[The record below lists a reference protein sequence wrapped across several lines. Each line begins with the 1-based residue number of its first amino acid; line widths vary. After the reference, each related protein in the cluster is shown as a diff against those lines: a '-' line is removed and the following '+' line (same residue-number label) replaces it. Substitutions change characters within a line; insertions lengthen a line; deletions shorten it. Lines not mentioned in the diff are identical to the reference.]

1 METQARYV
9 WVGAFTLAVIAAG
22 FAFVYWLYTGGGF
35 RNRAVYE
42 IHFDNPVSGLLAGSA
57 VLFNGIR
64 VGEVIDLKLPPDQP
78 KQVVATIGIDP
89 TTPIRADTTVS
100 MDYQGL
106 TGAPVILLT
115 GGSATAPGL
124 DTAKGAMPIL
134 SAEPDSGQSM
144 TQAARATLKRLDGIL
159 AENTEPL
166 HDVITNLKT
175 FSDALARNSNRVD
188 NVVAGLERMTGGAGK
203 ARVPTYSLTALSG
216 FPAPSR
222 EPQGELA
229 VPEPSAL
236 MALSNDKILV
246 SYDSSDGAPIDNAQW
261 SDNLPV
267 LVQAKLIET
276 LENSHIFRSVTRPTE
291 GLEADQQLITDIRS
305 FRIDASPTPRA
316 HVSISAKLLSG
327 GHVGAARV
335 FDVSVPIG
343 TALDAP
349 SAVGALN
356 QAFNDVMR
364 QLVAWVQ
371 TNPAPPAPEDK
382 GTGQ

>member
-9 WVGAFTLAVIAAG
+9 WVGAFTVAVITAG

-35 RNRAVYE
+35 RDRTVYE
-42 IHFDNPVSGLLAGSA
+42 IRFDNPVSGLLAGSS

-64 VGEVIDLKLPPDQP
+64 VGEVIDLRLPPDQP

-89 TTPIRADTTVS
+89 ATPIRADTTVS

-115 GGSATAPGL
+115 GGSATAPAI

-134 SAEPDSGQSM
+134 SADPDSGQSM

-159 AENTEPL
+159 AENTQPL
-166 HDVITNLKT
+166 HDVIANLKT
-175 FSDALARNSNRVD
+175 FSDALARNSDRVD

-216 FPAPSR
+216 FPAPSQ
-222 EPQGELA
+222 EPRGELA
-229 VPEPSAL
+229 VPEPAAL

-276 LENSHIFRSVTRPTE
+276 LENSHAFRSVSRPTE
-291 GLEADQQLITDIRS
+291 GLEAEQQLLTDIRA
-305 FRIDASPTPRA
+305 FRIDASPSPRA

-327 GHVGAARV
+327 GHVSATRV

-343 TALDAP
+343 AALDAP

-356 QAFNDVMR
+356 QAFGDVMR
-364 QLVAWVQ
+364 QIVAWVQ
-371 TNPAPPAPEDK
+371 TNPAPAAPEEK
-382 GTGQ
+382 GSGQ